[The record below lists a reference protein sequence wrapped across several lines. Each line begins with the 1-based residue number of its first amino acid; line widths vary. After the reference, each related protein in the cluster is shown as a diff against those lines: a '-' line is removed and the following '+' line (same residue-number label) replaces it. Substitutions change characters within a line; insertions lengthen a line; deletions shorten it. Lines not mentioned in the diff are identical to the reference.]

1 MRTLAIWDSLRVTLS
16 RIRDENPAALAGCPD
31 LLVDRADRLPFPIEL
46 APWAT
51 DVAAE
56 LDGSFGAAVELR
68 VGFLQF
74 PQLPQR
80 ALAAGPGPEPAAD
93 TGVTEVR
100 VALEADLVLRSGHSG
115 RVGLLRHNLGSA
127 QIQLVTNV
135 SLTAVLVDPIT
146 REAVGGF
153 SSAQVL
159 PMVTFSAAPG
169 GAVRVPLLVG
179 TASLVPDLGYAIP
192 PGQWAM
198 RTTLQLVSGR
208 RLRTPTLPLT
218 VTA

>member
-1 MRTLAIWDSLRVTLS
+1 
-16 RIRDENPAALAGCPD
+16 
-31 LLVDRADRLPFPIEL
+31 LVDRADRLPFPIEL

-56 LDGSFGAAVELR
+56 LDGSVGAAVELR
-68 VGFLQF
+68 VGFLHF
-74 PQLPQR
+74 PQR
-80 ALAAGPGPEPAAD
+80 ALAARPVLEPAD
-93 TGVTEVR
+93 ETGVTEVR
-100 VALEADLVLRSGHSG
+100 AELEADLVLRSGHSG
-115 RVGLLRHNLGSA
+115 RVGLLLHNLGSA
-127 QIQLVTNV
+127 QIQLVTNGC
-135 SLTAVLVDPIT
+135 LTAVVVDPIT
-146 REAVGGF
+146 REAVGGL
-153 SSAQVL
+153 SGAQVL
-159 PMVTFSAAPG
+159 PMVTFTAAPG
-169 GAVRVPLLVG
+169 GTVRVPLLVG

>member
-1 MRTLAIWDSLRVTLS
+1 LVYYNSRAAAPPLS

-68 VGFLQF
+68 VGFLHF
-74 PQLPQR
+74 PQR
-80 ALAAGPGPEPAAD
+80 ALAAGPGPKPAAD
-93 TGVTEVR
+93 TGVTEVG

-115 RVGLLRHNLGSA
+115 RGGLLLHNLGSA
-127 QIQLVTNV
+127 HIQLVTNG
-135 SLTAVLVDPIT
+135 SLTAVVVDPIT

-153 SSAQVL
+153 SGAQVL

-179 TASLVPDLGYAIP
+179 TASLVPDLGYASP